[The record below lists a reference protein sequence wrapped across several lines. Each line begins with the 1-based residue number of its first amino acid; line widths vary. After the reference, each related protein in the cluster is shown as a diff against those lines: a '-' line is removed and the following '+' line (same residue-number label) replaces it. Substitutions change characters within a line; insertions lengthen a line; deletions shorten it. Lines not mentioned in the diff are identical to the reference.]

1 MGSYYISE
9 KQAALLLSRLTG
21 LNINIEDM
29 DEYSNLGI
37 TPAYI
42 KFKPKDKAL
51 YPGDKFQLV
60 QPSIVSEVGFSN
72 LTDIDTQS
80 AMHILPF
87 PISDC
92 RSVNSSVGISFVVF
106 AADSDRRLVE
116 ISDSHYERVYAPQE
130 VRLAARNILHAS
142 SPLSIPAISHTCGET
157 WEIERSHEHDA
168 LTACIISPFANSNSV
183 HVDKR
188 HRTDASDDSKDKDP
202 PCMKLV
208 IAGMLQLIRETLG
221 DSYNKTKIN
230 DELRKLMP
238 QTTYRGM
245 SKKSIDVAFSAASLA
260 KENAEIEA
268 GIQPQRLQKHTK

>member
-21 LNINIEDM
+21 LNINTQDM

-42 KFKPKDKAL
+42 KFKPKDKVR

-60 QPSIVSEVGFSN
+60 QPSIVNDVGVNN

-80 AMHILPF
+80 LMHVLPF
-87 PISDC
+87 PIPDC
-92 RSVNSSVGISFVVF
+92 RTVHSSAGITFAVFV
-106 AADSDRRLVE
+106 ANSDRRLVE
-116 ISDSHYERVYAPQE
+116 VSDSHYERVYAPQE
-130 VRLAARNILHAS
+130 VRLAAKNILRAS

-157 WEIERSHEHDA
+157 WEVERDHDHDA
-168 LTACIISPFANSNSV
+168 FTACIISPFANNKSV

-188 HRTDASDDSKDKDP
+188 HRTAESDDSKDKEP
-202 PCMKLV
+202 PCTRLV
-208 IAGMLQLIRETLG
+208 IAGMLQLIRENLG

-230 DELRKLMP
+230 EELRKLMP

-245 SKKSIDVAFSAASLA
+245 SKKSIDVAFSAASRA
-260 KENAEIEA
+260 KENAELEA
-268 GIQPQRLQKHTK
+268 GIQPKRPQKHTK